1 MKLAET
7 FLKIYETSEFRIK
20 AEEEGKERKQFSK
33 EEVRDRIIALRE
45 TRERRKSGELPP
57 AKLLNSPGKVKRQD
71 NAERRLSGLFRLPK
85 FW

>member
-1 MKLAET
+1 MKLAEA

-20 AEEEGKERKQFSK
+20 AEQEGKERKEFSK
-33 EEVRDRIIALRE
+33 EEVRDRIVALRK

-57 AKLLNSPGKVKRQD
+57 AKLLDSPGKVKPED
-71 NAERRLSGLFRLPK
+71 NTGRRISGLFRLAK